1 MSGRKIAR
9 RDFVAGAA
17 TAPLALGALGALGC
31 SGGDGNNGRDAG
43 RGPVAAPGEQDRL
56 AQILDQAV
64 VVGPVPIA
72 SPIRGLQAERMRLA
86 AERRAG
92 IPARVASWDHEL
104 AHVRTQVRAAKAA
117 GVDAFMVPVVVGEH
131 EPAVS
136 ENLRRFHEAVRALNE
151 EVVAVLD
158 LDGLAAAVATDRVG
172 LIPWF
177 QGAKMI
183 EADLALF
190 AAYRASG
197 AGIMA
202 PTHLWKMPYGD
213 GAFER
218 SDQGLTATGWLAIR
232 AMNRERI
239 VIDLSGMGPRSS
251 LEAMATSEHPVIFSH
266 SNARAVHDH
275 PMNLSDEHLR
285 ACAELGGVVGVSAFP
300 AYLSA
305 DARPTLDD
313 VLKHLDRIV
322 DTAGMDHA
330 ALGVDFTDLPRKR
343 FPSDPVPIPPYRFP
357 EGFSGFEDLSR
368 LREGLIS
375 RGYGVGERARVL
387 GGNMVRVL
395 RRVWGD
401 GAG

>member
-1 MSGRKIAR
+1 MSGRKIRR
-9 RDFVAGAA
+9 RDFVVGSA
-17 TAPLALGALGALGC
+17 TAPLALGALGCAQNDDSDAQPADPQTL
-31 SGGDGNNGRDAG
+31 DG
-43 RGPVAAPGEQDRL
+43 
-56 AQILDQAV
+56 AV
-64 VVGPVPIA
+64 VVGPVPLA

-92 IPARVASWDHEL
+92 IPARVASWDDEL
-104 AHVRTQVRAAKAA
+104 AHVRAQVRAAKSA
-117 GVDAFMVPVVVGEH
+117 GVNAFMVPVVAGEH

-136 ENLRRFHEAVRALNE
+136 ENLRRFHEAIHALSD

-158 LDGLAAAVATDRVG
+158 LDGLASAPATDRVG

-177 QGAKMI
+177 QGAKMV

-218 SDQGLTATGWLAIR
+218 SDQGLTATGRLAIR

-239 VIDLSGMGPRSS
+239 VIDLSGTGRRSS
-251 LEAMATSEHPVIFSH
+251 LDAMEESEQPVIFSH
-266 SNARAVHDH
+266 SNAQAVHDH
-275 PMNLSDEHLR
+275 PMNVGDEHLR

-300 AYLSA
+300 ACVSA
-305 DARPTLDD
+305 SDSPTADD
-313 VLKHLDRIV
+313 VLRHLDHIV
-322 DTAGMDHA
+322 DVAGIDHV
-330 ALGVDFTDLPRKR
+330 ALGLDFTDLPRKR
-343 FPSDPVPIPPYRFP
+343 FPSDPVPDPPYRFP
-357 EGFSGFEDLSR
+357 EGISGFEDLPR
-368 LREGLIS
+368 LRDRLAEP
-375 RGYGVGERARVL
+375 GYGEGDRGKIL

-401 GAG
+401 GAE

>member
-1 MSGRKIAR
+1 MSSRTIPR

-17 TAPLALGALGALGC
+17 TAPLALGAVGC
-31 SGGDGNNGRDAG
+31 ARSDDPAAGKGDAPAEADRSPLDA
-43 RGPVAAPGEQDRL
+43 
-56 AQILDQAV
+56 AV
-64 VVGPVPIA
+64 VVGPVPLA

-92 IPARVASWDHEL
+92 IPARVASWEDEL
-104 AHVRTQVRAAKAA
+104 AHVRAQVREARSA
-117 GVDAFMVPVVVGEH
+117 GVNAFMVPVVAGEH

-136 ENLRRFHEAVRALNE
+136 ENLRRFHEAVRALSD
-151 EVVAVLD
+151 EVVPVLD
-158 LDGLAAAVATDRVG
+158 LDGLASAVETGRVG

-218 SDQGLTATGWLAIR
+218 SDQGLTATGRLAIR

-239 VIDLSGMGPRSS
+239 VVDLSGVGPRSS
-251 LEAMATSEHPVIFSH
+251 LDAMAESEHPVIFSH

-275 PMNLSDEHLR
+275 PMNLADEHLR

-305 DARPTLDD
+305 DSRPTLDD
-313 VLKHLDRIV
+313 VLQHLDHVV
-322 DTAGMDHA
+322 DTAGIDHA
-330 ALGVDFTDLPRKR
+330 ALGLDFTDLPRKR
-343 FPSDPVPIPPYRFP
+343 FPSDPVPDPPYRFP
-357 EGFSGFEDLSR
+357 EGFSGLEDLPR
-368 LREGLIS
+368 LRERLIS
-375 RGYGVGERARVL
+375 RGYGPDERAQVL
-387 GGNMVRVL
+387 GGNMVSVL